1 MPRSAMSLNLPH
13 NSPSEQQ
20 RDVLDALP
28 VLVLLERMGAIVFAN
43 AEARLALGLADGEA
57 IERPVEDVLWG
68 LLPETTEASAPAA
81 GRRSNPFHA
90 TLLAKNG
97 RMQPIEGTY
106 CVTNAELR
114 EAVIVAHPGS
124 RDRAPRS
131 RLMEEVLASIPEAV
145 VIVHEDHVLYT
156 NPAFTTMFGFSSE
169 EMSGAHP
176 RNLIVPET
184 RLHELAMISQAVN
197 LRGRLAMETVRKTKS
212 GELIDVALLAG
223 PLVVNGTS
231 VGYAVSYRDI
241 GERKQ
246 VEAKL
251 QHDAMH
257 DVLTGLSNRGLF
269 MDRLA
274 LAFSRRERRRDQSC
288 GVLFIDLDRFKDIN
302 DTLGHA
308 AGDTLLTTMADR
320 LRAVLRPQDTAARL
334 GGDEFAVL
342 VDNILNIGDL
352 EAVARRVSAELQ
364 QNYTIFGHSIQVG
377 ASIGVAIAGPDHE
390 TPEALVRDADYAM
403 YRAKQ
408 DGGAR
413 FEIFDRH
420 LEVHLTVQQE
430 RERELRHML
439 EQRQFEIWYQP
450 VYLLANGRLAGFESV
465 LRSTRAEGAVDG
477 FRDMF
482 TLAEETGFSISIGRE
497 VVESVCRQLKI
508 WSEARYELTL
518 SVNLSERQFY
528 QHDLVAHLIKI
539 LAGTG
544 ADPSRLIFEVAEAT
558 LNKDP
563 DGSVAVLQRLADL
576 NFRIAVDDF
585 GSSLA
590 PLNHLVKLPID
601 AIKLDARLTEA
612 AVAGGKRAAILEA
625 LMHLGRSL
633 SVQVVAQGIETL
645 AELEALRQMGCELG
659 QGGLMSVP
667 VEAARAQRLAGLGRW
682 TIGPMLRAVDPVP
695 EAPGVG

>member
-1 MPRSAMSLNLPH
+1 MLRGAMSMNLPQ
-13 NSPSEQQ
+13 NWQSEQQ
-20 RDVLDALP
+20 REILDSLP
-28 VLVLLERMGAIVFAN
+28 VLVLLERAGKIVFAN
-43 AEARLALGLADGEA
+43 AEGRQALGMSDHEA

-68 LLPETTEASAPAA
+68 ILPEPAEASTGA
-81 GRRSNPFHA
+81 GARRSNPFHA
-90 TLLAKNG
+90 TLLARNG

-106 CVTNAELR
+106 CVVNAEQR
-114 EAVIVAHPGS
+114 EAVIVAHPVRG
-124 RDRAPRS
+124 DRAPRS
-131 RLMEEVLASIPEAV
+131 RLVEEVLASIPDAV

-156 NPAFTTMFGFSSE
+156 NPAFATMFGYTSE
-169 EMSGAHP
+169 EMTGAHP

-184 RLHELAMISQAVN
+184 RLHELALVSQAVN
-197 LRGRLAMETVRKTKS
+197 QRGRLAMETVRKTKS

-257 DVLTGLSNRGLF
+257 DPLTALPNRGLF

-308 AGDTLLTTMADR
+308 AGDMLLTTMADR

-342 VDNILNIGDL
+342 VDNILNIADL
-352 EAVARRVSAELQ
+352 ESVARRISAELQ
-364 QNYTIFGHSIQVG
+364 QNYTIYGHSIQVG

-390 TPEALVRDADYAM
+390 TPEALIRDADYAM

-408 DGGAR
+408 AGGGR

-420 LEVHLTVQQE
+420 LEVHLTIQQE
-430 RERELRHML
+430 REQELRHML

-465 LRSTRAEGAVDG
+465 LRSKRAEGAVDG

-497 VVESVCRQLKI
+497 VVETVCRQSKT
-508 WSEARYELTL
+508 WSEARYELTV

-528 QHDLVAHLIKI
+528 QNDLVAHLIKV
-539 LAGTG
+539 LAATG
-544 ADPSRLIFEVAEAT
+544 ADPAQIVFEVAEST

-576 NFRIAVDDF
+576 NFRIAVDEF

-590 PLNHLVKLPID
+590 PMNHLVKLPID
-601 AIKLDARLTEA
+601 VIKLDSRLTSA

-633 SVQVVAQGIETL
+633 SVQVVAQGIETV
-645 AELEALRQMGCELG
+645 AELEALRKMGCELG

-667 VEAARAQRLAGLGRW
+667 VETARAQRLAGLGRW
-682 TIGPMLRAVDPVP
+682 TLGPVLRAVDPVP
-695 EAPGVG
+695 GAPV